1 MGRVSFAVVL
11 SAVLAGCARGPS
23 SDAPPPPPQV
33 FTDRSLDALGATDAG
48 VQRGTRA
55 LGAACGSTAGQQC
68 ASGICLKSQRERGR
82 GYFCSR
88 ECDTQ
93 DDCPVNWLCRQ
104 VMPGRH
110 GMMCTP
116 PDRWTAQAVGV
127 RP

>member
-1 MGRVSFAVVL
+1 MGRVSLVVL
-11 SAVLAGCARGPS
+11 SVVWAGCARGPS
-23 SDAPPPPPQV
+23 ADALPPPPQV
-33 FTDRSLDALGATDAG
+33 FTDRSLDALGGSDGG

-55 LGAACGSTAGQQC
+55 LGAACGPGGQQC
-68 ASGICLKSQRERGR
+68 ASGLCLKSQRERGR

-88 ECDTQ
+88 ECVTQ
-93 DDCPVNWLCRQ
+93 NDCPVNWLCRQ

-110 GMMCTP
+110 GMLCTP